1 MYGVNDCAAFR
12 CLVPWLIGPLA
23 LLLLALAQRA
33 SCEQHPVYTTV
44 DRAKA
49 ADYEAAVER
58 VMAMSAEEMLSFL
71 PGKNRIPYCEC
82 PNCYGGSQG
91 LNVLTWSIDAPNT
104 LTCRYC
110 GLVLKLPDERYP
122 EKHVLAGN
130 NALGE
135 RVEFPYYLNEQ
146 TGAKHYLSGHLS
158 SYRRGWLEQQCLAL
172 GKAYQATGKAEYAR
186 RVVLVLDK
194 AARLYPHYPAL
205 HSEHPR
211 NVRFCASQEPPYSW
225 DAGRWSSFHNEVPR
239 SLLLAYD
246 LVYDSDQFVEMSREF
261 GYDVRARLE
270 TDFLRPTFRA
280 VELSAYHVG
289 NVVGYQVTTAAMLGR
304 VIGDP
309 SMVHRACGWI
319 MQNLDEG
326 FFFDGTWSESPSY
339 HYMTLGGLRGAFSVV
354 KGYSDPPG
362 YTDEI
367 DGTRFDN
374 LDPDADIPFWGKV
387 QDAYKVIDFPNGC
400 SPPVHDT
407 WGNERR
413 SAPRID
419 TVSTILPGYGHAAL
433 GWGEGAAQMQAHLHF
448 SGGYGH
454 MHRDCLSLILWARE
468 REMLSDLGYTWTD
481 MRWWNVSTIAHNLV
495 AVDRQ
500 EQRGRPSDGD
510 LLAFFPSDDGISVV
524 EADGTRAYSNVAGLD
539 TYRRLLALIPI
550 TETDAYVVDISRTRG
565 GSIHDWL
572 VHGSADDDMTAH
584 CDLPADDAT
593 ADFAGQEPPDTYKL
607 WRDLKHAVADE
618 DFDVTFTYD
627 NQPERGVR
635 LHLLGTAPTDLYLGE
650 TPSVRR
656 AGTGTAGDNRKTL
669 DFWMPHLAARRTGT
683 APLQTIFAAVEEP
696 FDGKPLLTDVHR
708 LEVSP
713 GDDGCVAMAVTCG
726 ATTDT
731 IIATM
736 DEAPFPARVAGDV
749 SIAGRLGVV
758 RRTAGEVTGMWLFGG
773 RELTSGGHR
782 LALADAAYTGTIEA
796 ATRTADGAEHDAFIT
811 AAELPVG
818 EALRGTWM
826 IVTHGNGFTHGYAID
841 HVAKVDG
848 RTAIILAHDHGLRI
862 ENGTTKEAFFPRRTI
877 EGPNTFRIPT
887 RASLVR

>member
-1 MYGVNDCAAFR
+1 MYGVNDYAAFR
-12 CLVPWLIGPLA
+12 FIVPWLIWPLA
-23 LLLLALAQRA
+23 LLLLALAQRG
-33 SCEQHPVYTTV
+33 SCEQHPIYTSV

-58 VMAMSAEEMLSFL
+58 VMAMSEEEMLSFL
-71 PGKNRIPYCEC
+71 PEKNRIPYCEC

-122 EKHVLAGN
+122 EKHVLTGQ

-135 RVEFPYYLNEQ
+135 RVEFPYYLNEAN
-146 TGAKHYLSGHLS
+146 GAKHYLSGHLS
-158 SYRRGWLEQQCLAL
+158 SYRRGWLEQQCIAL

-211 NVRFCASQEPPYSW
+211 SVRFCASQEPPYNW
-225 DAGRWSSFHNEVPR
+225 DAGRWSSFHHEIPR

-246 LVYDSDQFVEMSREF
+246 LVYDSDQFDEMSREF

-309 SMVHRACGWI
+309 SMVHRAFGWI

-362 YTDEI
+362 YIDEI
-367 DGTRFDN
+367 DGTRLDN
-374 LDPDADIPFWGKV
+374 LDPDADIPFWVKV
-387 QDAYKVIDFPNGC
+387 QDAYKAIDFPNGC

-407 WGNERR
+407 WANERR
-413 SAPRID
+413 SAPRTH

-454 MHRDCLSLILWARE
+454 MHRDCLSLMLWARE

-481 MRWWNVSTIAHNLV
+481 IRWWNSSTISHNLV

-524 EADGTRAYSNVAGLD
+524 EADGTRAYSNVEGLD
-539 TYRRLLALIPI
+539 TYRRLLALIPV
-550 TETDAYVVDISRTRG
+550 TEQDAYVVDISRTRG

-572 VHGSADDDMTAH
+572 LHGSADDDMTAH
-584 CDLPADDAT
+584 CDLPADEAT
-593 ADFAGQEPPDTYKL
+593 GDFAEQEPPDTYKL
-607 WRDLKHAVADE
+607 WRNLQHAVADG
-618 DFDVTFTYD
+618 DSSVTFTYD
-627 NQPERGVR
+627 DRPERGVR
-635 LHLLGTAPTDLYLGE
+635 IHLLGTAPTDLYLGE
-650 TPSVRR
+650 TPSIRR

-669 DFWMPHLAARRTGT
+669 DFWMPHLAARRTGE
-683 APLQTIFAAVEEP
+683 APLETLFAAVEEP
-696 FDGKPLLTDVHR
+696 FDGRPFLDGVRH

-713 GDDGCVAMAVTCG
+713 ASDECVAMEVTCG
-726 ATTDT
+726 AVSDT
-731 IIATM
+731 IICTS
-736 DEAPFPARVAGDV
+736 DERPFPARVAGEV
-749 SIAGRLGVV
+749 TIAGRLGIV
-758 RRTAGEVTGMWLFGG
+758 RRVDGKVTGMWLFDG
-773 RELTSGGHR
+773 RELTIGGHK
-782 LALADAAYTGTIEA
+782 LTMGDAAYTGTIEA
-796 ATRTADGAEHDAFIT
+796 VTRTADGAEHDAFIT
-811 AAELPVG
+811 AADLPVG

-826 IVTHGNGFTHGYAID
+826 IVTHGNGFRHGYEID

-848 RTAIILAHDHGLRI
+848 RTAIILPHDHGLRI
-862 ENGTTKEAFFPRRTI
+862 EGSTTKEAFFPRRMI

-887 RASLVR
+887 RASLAR